1 MQAQMLTSKFGGELI
16 SFKLNGEEKIHQGKD
31 CVDENG
37 KIYWQR
43 HSPILFPVVGKLK
56 KNQTIIGGRTYE
68 MPQHGFARDLEFEP
82 LTKLD
87 NFHSYMLKSNKYTLS
102 RYPYDFELY
111 ATYRIDGNKLTT
123 IYKVINTGITN
134 MPFGIGGH
142 PAFKIDLEQ
151 LKKGNYYIEFEEDE
165 EKLPFAKAE
174 VVRLMKENLDDDKMI
189 RERVKVEMNK
199 FLGEVLKNVC
209 KQLNDYP
216 YTTIEY
222 EMLKEST
229 YPYTNITRINQ
240 EKERILLHL
249 EAIKADCNALAMDVQ
264 RTLKLKDVAE
274 EDDLSSFLAHDDE
287 ETEEEE

>member
-1 MQAQMLTSKFGGELI
+1 MS
-16 SFKLNGEEKIHQGKD
+16 EE
-31 CVDENG
+31 
-37 KIYWQR
+37 
-43 HSPILFPVVGKLK
+43 
-56 KNQTIIGGRTYE
+56 E
-68 MPQHGFARDLEFEP
+68 M
-82 LTKLD
+82 
-87 NFHSYMLKSNKYTLS
+87 
-102 RYPYDFELY
+102 
-111 ATYRIDGNKLTT
+111 
-123 IYKVINTGITN
+123 INET
-134 MPFGIGGH
+134 
-142 PAFKIDLEQ
+142 EE
-151 LKKGNYYIEFEEDE
+151 YSEED

-229 YPYTNITRINQ
+229 YPYTNIERINQ

-264 RTLKLKDVAE
+264 KTLKLKDVVE
-274 EDDLSSFLAHDDE
+274 ENTFADFSASDDE
-287 ETEEEE
+287 EVEE

>member
-1 MQAQMLTSKFGGELI
+1 MKKTQRGVIMSEEEIMEQTS
-16 SFKLNGEEKIHQGKD
+16 EE
-31 CVDENG
+31 
-37 KIYWQR
+37 
-43 HSPILFPVVGKLK
+43 FP
-56 KNQTIIGGRTYE
+56 
-68 MPQHGFARDLEFEP
+68 
-82 LTKLD
+82 
-87 NFHSYMLKSNKYTLS
+87 
-102 RYPYDFELY
+102 
-111 ATYRIDGNKLTT
+111 
-123 IYKVINTGITN
+123 
-134 MPFGIGGH
+134 
-142 PAFKIDLEQ
+142 
-151 LKKGNYYIEFEEDE
+151 EEDE

-229 YPYTNITRINQ
+229 YPYTNIESINQ

-264 RTLKLKDVAE
+264 KTLKLKDVVE
-274 EDDLSSFLAHDDE
+274 EDTFSFSAPVE
-287 ETEEEE
+287 EDKEE

>member
-1 MQAQMLTSKFGGELI
+1 MAEEEIIETS
-16 SFKLNGEEKIHQGKD
+16 EEF
-31 CVDENG
+31 DE
-37 KIYWQR
+37 
-43 HSPILFPVVGKLK
+43 
-56 KNQTIIGGRTYE
+56 E
-68 MPQHGFARDLEFEP
+68 
-82 LTKLD
+82 
-87 NFHSYMLKSNKYTLS
+87 
-102 RYPYDFELY
+102 
-111 ATYRIDGNKLTT
+111 
-123 IYKVINTGITN
+123 
-134 MPFGIGGH
+134 
-142 PAFKIDLEQ
+142 
-151 LKKGNYYIEFEEDE
+151 E

-229 YPYTNITRINQ
+229 YPYTNIERINQ

-264 RTLKLKDVAE
+264 KTLKLKDVAE
-274 EDDLSSFLAHDDE
+274 EDTFTSFSASI
-287 ETEEEE
+287 EEEEEEE

>member
-1 MQAQMLTSKFGGELI
+1 MIDANSDDF
-16 SFKLNGEEKIHQGKD
+16 
-31 CVDENG
+31 VDE
-37 KIYWQR
+37 
-43 HSPILFPVVGKLK
+43 
-56 KNQTIIGGRTYE
+56 
-68 MPQHGFARDLEFEP
+68 
-82 LTKLD
+82 
-87 NFHSYMLKSNKYTLS
+87 
-102 RYPYDFELY
+102 
-111 ATYRIDGNKLTT
+111 
-123 IYKVINTGITN
+123 
-134 MPFGIGGH
+134 
-142 PAFKIDLEQ
+142 
-151 LKKGNYYIEFEEDE
+151 ED

-229 YPYTNITRINQ
+229 YPYTNIERINQ

-264 RTLKLKDVAE
+264 KTLKLKDVVE
-274 EDDLSSFLAHDDE
+274 EDTFAKFTASMD
-287 ETEEEE
+287 EEEEEE

>member
-1 MQAQMLTSKFGGELI
+1 MAE
-16 SFKLNGEEKIHQGKD
+16 EEKI
-31 CVDENG
+31 DET
-37 KIYWQR
+37 
-43 HSPILFPVVGKLK
+43 S
-56 KNQTIIGGRTYE
+56 E
-68 MPQHGFARDLEFEP
+68 EF
-82 LTKLD
+82 
-87 NFHSYMLKSNKYTLS
+87 
-102 RYPYDFELY
+102 YD
-111 ATYRIDGNKLTT
+111 
-123 IYKVINTGITN
+123 
-134 MPFGIGGH
+134 
-142 PAFKIDLEQ
+142 
-151 LKKGNYYIEFEEDE
+151 EDE

-209 KQLNDYP
+209 KQLNEYP

-229 YPYTNITRINQ
+229 YPYTNIERINQ

-274 EDDLSSFLAHDDE
+274 EDSFVDFSASGEEDE
-287 ETEEEE
+287 EDE

>member
-1 MQAQMLTSKFGGELI
+1 MAEEEMIEETS
-16 SFKLNGEEKIHQGKD
+16 EEF
-31 CVDENG
+31 VDE
-37 KIYWQR
+37 
-43 HSPILFPVVGKLK
+43 
-56 KNQTIIGGRTYE
+56 E
-68 MPQHGFARDLEFEP
+68 
-82 LTKLD
+82 
-87 NFHSYMLKSNKYTLS
+87 
-102 RYPYDFELY
+102 
-111 ATYRIDGNKLTT
+111 
-123 IYKVINTGITN
+123 
-134 MPFGIGGH
+134 
-142 PAFKIDLEQ
+142 
-151 LKKGNYYIEFEEDE
+151 E

-229 YPYTNITRINQ
+229 YPYTNIERINQ

-264 RTLKLKDVAE
+264 KTLKLKDVAE
-274 EDDLSSFLAHDDE
+274 EDTFVSFSASLD
-287 ETEEEE
+287 EEEEEE

>member
-1 MQAQMLTSKFGGELI
+1 MAEEEMIEETS
-16 SFKLNGEEKIHQGKD
+16 EEF
-31 CVDENG
+31 VDE
-37 KIYWQR
+37 
-43 HSPILFPVVGKLK
+43 
-56 KNQTIIGGRTYE
+56 E
-68 MPQHGFARDLEFEP
+68 
-82 LTKLD
+82 
-87 NFHSYMLKSNKYTLS
+87 
-102 RYPYDFELY
+102 
-111 ATYRIDGNKLTT
+111 
-123 IYKVINTGITN
+123 
-134 MPFGIGGH
+134 
-142 PAFKIDLEQ
+142 
-151 LKKGNYYIEFEEDE
+151 E

-229 YPYTNITRINQ
+229 YPYTNIERINQ

-264 RTLKLKDVAE
+264 KTLKLKDVVE
-274 EDDLSSFLAHDDE
+274 EDSFASFTASNDN
-287 ETEEEE
+287 EEEEE